1 MPTVI
6 DCAGDMRLA
15 EEVYD
20 YLLLHLQNPSS
31 LSAEGDRISSPET
44 GEHFR
49 YEISE
54 VLAAFV
60 SSHHTYAGCILSMHG
75 GGSSGGGGVD
85 ESTFTLGRPAA
96 ALAAGPAAENRT
108 MGPQG

>member
-15 EEVYD
+15 EELYD

-31 LSAEGDRISSPET
+31 LSVEGDRISSPET
-44 GEHFR
+44 GKHFR

-54 VLAAFV
+54 ALATFV
-60 SSHHTYAGCILSMHG
+60 SSHHMYAGCILSMY
-75 GGSSGGGGVD
+75 SSGIDSGADG
-85 ESTFTLGRPAA
+85 STFTLGRPAA
-96 ALAAGPAAENRT
+96 ALAAGQAVEDRM